1 MFFYTQYKKGGI
13 NDRLGHGCVGSDRY
27 GVVYQDNWLHHSRN
41 DRTSKR
47 GLRFDRAQHI
57 CSGLENNT
65 VRCSTI

>member
-1 MFFYTQYKKGGI
+1 
-13 NDRLGHGCVGSDRY
+13 
-27 GVVYQDNWLHHSRN
+27 VVYQDNWLHHSRN

-65 VRCSTI
+65 VRCSTIEPCLNLLGVTD